1 MVKPNELLSQGFEFI
16 NDSQEAMIY
25 YIDNSPKKVITYLDG
40 TFELGLNGCCWT
52 QLNIDNIN
60 DLILTIDLLSTDGNT
75 LC

>member
-1 MVKPNELLSQGFEFI
+1 MVKPQELLPLGFWFI
-16 NDSQEAMIY
+16 DGTPEALIY
-25 YIDNSPKKVITYLDG
+25 YIDGNPKKIITYLEG

-60 DLILTIDLLSTDGNT
+60 DLILTIDLLSTDGDT